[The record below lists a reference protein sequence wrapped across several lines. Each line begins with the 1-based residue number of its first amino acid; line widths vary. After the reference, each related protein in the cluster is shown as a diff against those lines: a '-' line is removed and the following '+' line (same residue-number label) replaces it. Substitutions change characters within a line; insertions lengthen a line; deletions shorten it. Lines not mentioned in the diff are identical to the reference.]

1 MIASFADQGT
11 EDIYNGDNSKPA
23 RSIPKAIWA
32 VARRKLDML
41 NAATVIDDLRVPPGN
56 RLEALRGNLAGRY
69 SIRINDQFRVVFR
82 FADGHA
88 SDVRICDDHG
98 EEERTCSRK
107 IAPRRV
113 RGKCL
118 SKNS

>member
-1 MIASFADQGT
+1 MYRYTWQVIASFADQGT
-11 EDIYNGDNSKPA
+11 EDLYNGDNTKPA
-23 RSIPKAIWA
+23 RSIPKDIWA

-56 RLEALRGNLAGRY
+56 RLEALRRDLAGRY

-88 SDVRICDDHG
+88 SDVRICDYHG
-98 EEERTCSRK
+98 
-107 IAPRRV
+107 
-113 RGKCL
+113 
-118 SKNS
+118 